1 MATEKQNPHIREHG
15 FHLQGPDLGPTE
27 EELAEL
33 ARLGERFP
41 RYYIF
46 RHVTAERGVRYL
58 AHRAAIEARP
68 HTIITGDLAELRGEL
83 EQSAPQELGT
93 SFCDSVRRAAL
104 MRDNG
109 HTVSGVS
116 ERSRAW
122 PPSRNGRRR
131 NDILT
136 PDASAHRIPASYRP

>member
-58 AHRAAIEARP
+58 AHRAAIEARQ
-68 HTIITGDLAELRGEL
+68 HVHRGVE
-83 EQSAPQELGT
+83 
-93 SFCDSVRRAAL
+93 
-104 MRDNG
+104 
-109 HTVSGVS
+109 
-116 ERSRAW
+116 
-122 PPSRNGRRR
+122 RRR
-131 NDILT
+131 VPGAGSRTNK
-136 PDASAHRIPASYRP
+136 